1 LFGGL
6 ERYIDDYNRNNG
18 YYFEDAAYKTLR
30 DFLEKKEVPIK
41 YISVVLVGDRSVSL
55 DYQIKDGD
63 KIRVFPHMG
72 GG

>member
-1 LFGGL
+1 
-6 ERYIDDYNRNNG
+6 
-18 YYFEDAAYKTLR
+18 
-30 DFLEKKEVPIK
+30 VPIK